1 MFLHASALNH
11 PVAFA
16 LCNDQSPPLLSCSCS
31 NCTTP
36 LSHPHCC
43 HPPFLI
49 TFTLFSLWQNE
60 MGHSAAAAFQHYP
73 HADIPHHKQ
82 CLIAVSVQACMCTH
96 LCFSPWYFVVCTQL
110 LSGHCWSISK
120 GFMQIKGVASSPMVS
135 AAMATWKRTKH
146 TETVI
151 NLISSLAPHSRVAK
165 IRR

>member
-16 LCNDQSPPLLSCSCS
+16 LCNDQSPPLLSCSCCY
-31 NCTTP
+31 CTTP

-60 MGHSAAAAFQHYP
+60 MGRSAAAAFQHHP

-82 CLIAVSVQACMCTH
+82 CLTAVSVRACMCAH
-96 LCFSPWYFVVCTQL
+96 LCFSPWYFVVWHTVASRVL
-110 LSGHCWSISK
+110 LKRLSGIC
-120 GFMQIKGVASSPMVS
+120 AD
-135 AAMATWKRTKH
+135 KRGRF
-146 TETVI
+146 I
-151 NLISSLAPHSRVAK
+151 PDGISSYGHLKKEQNTQKQSSTW
-165 IRR
+165 